1 MNIKSI
7 RFRLTIWYSLAF
19 FIGTA
24 VMFIVFYLVTKQTL
38 LLQTDQEL
46 TVHANALVNIIS
58 NGQSNMMAG
67 VFNQGL
73 ISQQFSEMPGML
85 VAVSE
90 ASGKITT
97 SSQQGAESDPVIQD
111 LLQKSSMIVKP
122 IFVDRTIGS
131 TILRIGVFPIAIN
144 GSTTGLVLM
153 GDPVEAIYH
162 SLNSLLVS
170 LFIINLLFFIPALI
184 GGHILARKAMEP
196 VSAISKKLAKITS
209 DNLNERVDV
218 PKTSDELEELAS
230 TSNSL
235 LDRIAQAFSR
245 ERQFIGDVAHEL
257 KTPVATLRGGIELV
271 LSKNRTNGEYK
282 QTLSETLID
291 VNRLSTTIRNIL
303 DLAWLGADNANLGEH
318 HFNVSATVMEL
329 RDIAARLAAQ
339 KHITIQGDIEPNVD
353 VVGVEDKIYRA
364 ILNVIDNA
372 IKYTPEDNTVTI
384 SLYKKRKMAM
394 IHVKDTGSGISEK
407 DLAHIFDRFYRGSKT
422 AKTVGS
428 GLGLAIA
435 QGIIKAHGGDIKI
448 LSTLG
453 KGTTVSISLPLINIA

>member
-1 MNIKSI
+1 
-7 RFRLTIWYSLAF
+7 
-19 FIGTA
+19 
-24 VMFIVFYLVTKQTL
+24 MFIVFYLVTKQTL
-38 LLQTDQEL
+38 LFQTDQEL
-46 TVHANALVNIIS
+46 TVHADALVNIIV
-58 NGQSNMMAG
+58 NGQSNMMTG
-67 VFNQGL
+67 VFNQGV

-85 VAVSE
+85 VAVTDVY
-90 ASGKITT
+90 GKVTA
-97 SSQQGAESDPVIQD
+97 SSQQGAEADPVIQD

-122 IFVDRTIGS
+122 IFVDRIIGS
-131 TILRIGVFPIAIN
+131 TMLRIGVFPVTMN
-144 GSTTGLVLM
+144 GSTEGLVLM

-184 GGHILARKAMEP
+184 GGHMLARKAMEP

-218 PKTSDELEELAS
+218 PETSDELEELAS

-257 KTPVATLRGGIELV
+257 KTPVATLQGGIELA

-282 QTLSETLID
+282 RTFSDTLID

-303 DLAWLGADNANLGEH
+303 DLAWLGAENANLTEH
-318 HFNVSATVMEL
+318 HFNISATTMEL
-329 RDIAARLAAQ
+329 KDIATKLAAQ
-339 KHITIQGDIEPNVD
+339 KHITIQGEIEPNVSIL
-353 VVGVEDKIYRA
+353 GTEEKIYRA

-372 IKYTPEDNTVTI
+372 IKYTPQDKTVTI
-384 SLYKKRKMAM
+384 SLYKKRKMA
-394 IHVKDTGSGISEK
+394 IVQVQDTGIGISEK
-407 DLAHIFDRFYRGSKT
+407 DRSHIFDRFYRGSKT

-435 QGIIKAHGGDIKI
+435 QGIIQAHGGDIKI
-448 LSTLG
+448 SSTVG
-453 KGTTVSISLPLINIA
+453 KGTSVVISLPLFFAV